1 MTSGTNNFG
10 VGTKEV
16 YQRTSFVGPLV
27 DGQTYWDARMVLFD
41 FFYAY
46 QCGYVKNY
54 FPTPGFSMDEERVL
68 KCIQKLDFEWNK
80 ESVARAGKIYTGGSP
95 KFEDILEPP
104 QQLAL
109 VESLTKIMPK
119 WFDNIIKKEVEEA
132 QRKERR
138 ASELNYYD

>member
-1 MTSGTNNFG
+1 MSNNFG

-16 YQRTSFVGPLV
+16 YQRTSFISQLI
-27 DGQTYWDARMVLFD
+27 DGQSYWDARMVLFD

-54 FPTPGFSMDEERVL
+54 FPTPGFSMDEVKVR

-80 ESVARAGKIYTGGSP
+80 EAISRAGKIYTGGAP
-95 KFEDILEPP
+95 KFEDILKPP

-109 VESLTKIMPK
+109 IEALSKIMPE
-119 WFDNIIKKEVEEA
+119 WVNNIEKKEKEEA
-132 QRKERR
+132 QREAQK
-138 ASELNYYD
+138 NYYD